1 MLRSFIKFAFRIG
14 IKDKFHSI
22 INIIG
27 LASGLA
33 CSIIILLYVQNEI
46 SYDRHHENYRRIYAY
61 AVEMTIGGNTST
73 QTSAN
78 PIVGP
83 RMIKEYPEIEA
94 FTRFRNMRQSLI
106 KFEEKEFYENNFV
119 WADSSITKIF
129 TFDFIYGDPKTCL
142 KNFNTIVLT
151 ESVSKKIFGQTNPV
165 GEVIEIE
172 NQGLFT
178 VTAVVKDQPENT
190 FISFDALL
198 SYSTLQR
205 GIDQETLMTNVRMGS
220 GMSDNIYFLFR
231 NEINP
236 EEFYKKLTPFYQK
249 YLADNRIEY
258 TIQLESIKDIYL
270 NSKLFPEFSSRN
282 KKALIGFA
290 SVGFFVLLLACINYI
305 NLATSRMSNR
315 VREVGIRKVIGSG
328 KKYLIIQ
335 FLGESVIISFLALII
350 ALGITEF
357 ILGFTSFNELISKNL
372 ELNFFSNKLI
382 LFCSISLTLLVGL
395 LSGLYPSIYM
405 ARVKPISAFRE
416 KIGKF
421 SGGTALRS
429 ILFSIQCIVSIGVI
443 TMILLMKMQI
453 NYVMDA
459 DLGFNKKDVVI
470 ITVQDDTLR
479 RKLPILRDKLME
491 YDKIESAAVSE
502 AIPSL
507 GITGYAFEWES
518 QDGDFQL
525 HAFRFMSLGPE
536 YFKTMGIELVNGRGF
551 DINRASEANS
561 IIVNEALVNF
571 LKWDNPIGKVMRSRG
586 FSGEVIGVVRD
597 FHFASLHRDIQPL
610 FVNMTNVS
618 PSILSVRLNNNF
630 KQESID
636 LIRQNWEEVAPD
648 FPFEYEFLE
657 DRLDT
662 FYTADE
668 RQKKLYSI
676 FSYFCILISCLGLL
690 GLTSYITE
698 KRTKETAIRKAHGAR
713 IFDIIFIL
721 SKNIIVLVTL
731 SSIISIPII
740 YFFFNKWLG
749 NFAFQQKINPLIF
762 VATTLAAL
770 LIAFIISSYYTLKIA
785 RKNPIDSLK
794 YE

>member
-1 MLRSFIKFAFRIG
+1 M
-14 IKDKFHSI
+14 
-22 INIIG
+22 
-27 LASGLA
+27 
-33 CSIIILLYVQNEI
+33 
-46 SYDRHHENYRRIYAY
+46 SYDRHHENYKRIYAY

-83 RMIKEYPEIEA
+83 RMIREYPEIEA
-94 FTRFRNMRQSLI
+94 FTRFRTMRESLV
-106 KFEEKEFYENNFV
+106 KYNEDEFYENGFV

-129 TFDFIYGDPKTCL
+129 TFDFIYGNPETCL
-142 KNFNTIVLT
+142 KDLNTIVLT
-151 ESVSKKIFGQTNPV
+151 ESVSERIFGERNPIN
-165 GEVIEIE
+165 ELLEIE

-178 VTAVVKDQPENT
+178 ITAVVKDQPDNT

-205 GIDQETLMTNVRMGS
+205 GIDQDALMTTVQMGS
-220 GMSDNIYFLFR
+220 GMSDDIYFLFR
-231 NEINP
+231 NEIVP
-236 EEFYKKLTPFYQK
+236 EDFYKKLSPFYEK
-249 YLADNRIEY
+249 YLASNRIEY

-282 KKALIGFA
+282 KKALIGFT

-305 NLATSRMSNR
+305 NMATSRMSNR
-315 VREVGIRKVIGSG
+315 VKEVGIRKVIGSG
-328 KKYLIIQ
+328 KKYLILQ
-335 FLGESVIISFLALII
+335 FLGESMLISVIALII

-357 ILGFTSFNELISKNL
+357 ILEFTSFNQLISKNL
-372 ELNFFSNKLI
+372 QLNFFSNNLI
-382 LFCSISLTLLVGL
+382 FYSSIGLTVLVGL

-405 ARVKPISAFRE
+405 ARVLPVSAFRD

-429 ILFSIQCIVSIGVI
+429 ILFGVQCIVSIGVI

-459 DLGFNKKDVVI
+459 DLGFDKKDVAI
-470 ITVQDDTLR
+470 ITVQDDSLR

-502 AIPSL
+502 AIPTL
-507 GITGYAFEWES
+507 GITGFAFEWET
-518 QDGDFQL
+518 QDGDYQL
-525 HAFRFMSLGPE
+525 HAFRFMRLGPE
-536 YFKTMGIELVNGRGF
+536 YFNTMGIEIVNGRGF

-561 IIVNEALVNF
+561 IVVNEALVKF
-571 LKWDNPIGKVMRSRG
+571 LKWDNPIGKIMRSRNY
-586 FSGEVIGVVRD
+586 SAEIIGVVKD

-610 FVNMTNVS
+610 FVSFTNES
-618 PSILSVRLNNNF
+618 PTILSVRLKDNF
-630 KQESID
+630 NQESID
-636 LIRQNWEEVAPD
+636 LVSKEWDEIAPE

-657 DRLDT
+657 DRLDS
-662 FYTADE
+662 FYSADE

-676 FSYFCILISCLGLL
+676 FSFFCIIISCLGLL

-698 KRTKETAIRKAHGAR
+698 KRTKETAIRKTHGAK
-713 IFDIIFIL
+713 ISDIIFSL
-721 SKNIIVLVTL
+721 SKNIILVVTI

-740 YFFFNKWLG
+740 YYFFNKWLG

-762 VATTLAAL
+762 VITTIAAL
-770 LIAFIISSYYTLKIA
+770 LIAFIVASYHTLKVA
-785 RKNPIDSLK
+785 RKNPADSLH